1 MQVHYVRVQK
11 DSPDFVRVFEGIDQH
26 IDVEL
31 STFIFSAEP
40 EPVISLYDFIMT
52 TFLPAGSDVGDPLP
66 PQPPQTVPSVGPKNI
81 AQAGSK
87 LQTANPDRIRLK
99 LRLISV
105 QRAYAFIQISKT
117 LTHTRFTVIL
127 LDNRRVATLALSA
140 ARVTLMLQS
149 NTMQLVLQ
157 LGNLSLTDDSEDT
170 WDSKV
175 HRSILSI
182 EGDNLADLTY
192 ETFDVRVDSNKR
204 ISAALTLRSGSPKIH
219 VLEKP
224 LHNIYQFLVKFAR
237 LKSLYDAATE
247 VAVQRASEIQRM
259 QFDVT
264 IQSPIIVFPAK
275 IVDDQDRLVMRL
287 GRIAARNEYNE
298 QSSSIDASLT
308 GISVTSESAD
318 DQSTSSLKMLDSVD
332 INAAVNQ
339 HGYSGTPDVSRPDN
353 LVRLT
358 WDVI

>member
-1 MQVHYVRVQK
+1 MAN
-11 DSPDFVRVFEGIDQH
+11 
-26 IDVEL
+26 L
-31 STFIFSAEP
+31 
-40 EPVISLYDFIMT
+40 
-52 TFLPAGSDVGDPLP
+52 LPAGSYVVDPFP
-66 PQPPQTVPSVGPKNI
+66 PQPLQTVPSLGSENI
-81 AQAGSK
+81 VQADSE
-87 LQTANPDRIRLK
+87 LQAANPDRIRLK

-105 QRAYAFIQISKT
+105 RRAYAFTQISMT

-127 LDNRRVATLALSA
+127 LDNRRVATLALST

-149 NTMQLVLQ
+149 NTMQLDLQ
-157 LGNLSLTDDSEDT
+157 LGNLSLTDDLDETSGFKD
-170 WDSKV
+170 

-204 ISAALTLRSGSPKIH
+204 ISAALMLRSGSPKIH

-247 VAVQRASEIQRM
+247 AAVQRASEIQRI

-275 IVDDQDRLVMRL
+275 IVDNQDRLVMRL

-298 QSSSIDASLT
+298 RSSSIEAHLT
-308 GISVTSESAD
+308 ATTV
-318 DQSTSSLKMLDSVD
+318 
-332 INAAVNQ
+332 
-339 HGYSGTPDVSRPDN
+339 
-353 LVRLT
+353 
-358 WDVI
+358 